1 MFPFSKL
8 SVIAMALSTA
18 AATEFKI
25 LEGHKVKD
33 DYTSPLP
40 IEYINTDDLPDYFS
54 WGNVDGKSF
63 LTHSLNQHIPHY
75 CGSCW
80 AHGSLSALA
89 DRIKIAQDAQG
100 DEINLSI
107 QYVLNCGTKVAG
119 SCHGGS
125 ATGTYEFIKQ
135 SGFVPYDTCLN
146 YIACSAESKE
156 GFCESVDTTCKPIN
170 TCRTCNT
177 FSAMGG
183 KCVEIDEFPNAT
195 IAEYGTYTMNPE
207 AIMAE
212 VYARGPV
219 AAGINAEPIVEYQG
233 GIVKDHK
240 ILHKLVNHIV
250 SIVGWGTE
258 KETGTKYW
266 IIRNS
271 WGTYWGEMGFV
282 KVEMGKNVLGIESE
296 VSWATP
302 GTFTVVNKACYEDG
316 LNCGGQGTHY
326 YKDPSLLYM
335 AQQLEEAKEEEE
347 AMMEL
352 MTHRRHRAE

>member
-1 MFPFSKL
+1 MSPFSKL
-8 SVIAMALSTA
+8 TLFALTLSSSMING
-18 AATEFKI
+18 ATQASEFQI
-25 LEGHKVKD
+25 MEGHTVMD

-40 IEYINTDDLPDYFS
+40 ITYIEADSLPDNFS
-54 WGNVDGKSF
+54 WGNVNGKSY

-89 DRIKIAQDAQG
+89 DRIKIAQDGQG
-100 DEINLSI
+100 DDINLSI

-135 SGFVPYDTCLN
+135 SGFVPYDTCLS

-156 GFCESVDTTCKPIN
+156 GFCEHADTTCKPIN

-177 FSAMGG
+177 FSEFGG

-195 IAEYGTYTMNPE
+195 IAEYGTYSLDAD

-212 VYARGPV
+212 IYARGPV
-219 AAGINAEPIVEYQG
+219 AAGINAEPIVQYEG
-233 GIVKDHK
+233 GIVKDHR

-258 KETGTKYW
+258 EETGTKYW

-296 VSWATP
+296 ISWATP

-316 LNCGGQGTHY
+316 MNCNSGRGTHFY
-326 YKDPSLLYM
+326 QDPSLKHM
-335 AQQLEEAKEEEE
+335 KKEEEVVE
-347 AMMEL
+347 PAVEHKSL
-352 MTHRRHRAE
+352 RTE

>member
-1 MFPFSKL
+1 M
-8 SVIAMALSTA
+8 
-18 AATEFKI
+18 ED
-25 LEGHKVKD
+25 HKVLE

-40 IEYINTDDLPDYFS
+40 IEYIKADTLPDNFN
-54 WGNVDGKSF
+54 WANVNGKSY

-80 AHGSLSALA
+80 AHGSMSALA
-89 DRIKIAQDAQG
+89 DRIKIARDGEG

-107 QYVLNCGTKVAG
+107 QYILNCGTKVAG

-125 ATGTYEFIKQ
+125 ATGTYEFVKKA
-135 SGFVPYDTCLN
+135 GFVPYDTCLS
-146 YIACSAESKE
+146 YVACSAESKE
-156 GFCESVDTTCKPIN
+156 GFCEHVDTTCSAIN

-177 FSAMGG
+177 FSENGG
-183 KCVEIDEFPNAT
+183 ECVALDYFPNAT
-195 IAEYGTYTMNPE
+195 IAEYGTYRKDPE

-212 VYARGPV
+212 IYARGPV

-240 ILHKLVNHIV
+240 LMHKLVNHIV

-258 KETGTKYW
+258 ESTGTKYW

-271 WGTYWGEMGFV
+271 WGVYWGEMGFV
-282 KVEMGKNVLGIESE
+282 KVEMGKNALGIESE

-302 GTFTVVNKACYEDG
+302 GTFTVVNKPCFENG
-316 LNCGGQGTHY
+316 KNCATQGTHFY
-326 YKDPSLLYM
+326 EDPSFKAGNVEMITQRKLR
-335 AQQLEEAKEEEE
+335 KN
-347 AMMEL
+347 
-352 MTHRRHRAE
+352 